1 MKPKSKSISFRI
13 TQPNLDEVEKLAQQK
28 QCDRSRILNEA
39 LSVRLKHLATKIETE
54 QKMSKHINL
63 FERNFVF
70 IQRSFNDLNQ
80 LIKIAHVFKNE
91 PIGHETQKHI
101 EALLKHTQALEQ
113 SNLTIL
119 RNLSKVIEILE
130 GKSSS

>member
-1 MKPKSKSISFRI
+1 MRPKSKAISFRI
-13 TQPNLDEVEKLAQQK
+13 TQHNLDEVEKLTQQK

-54 QKMSKHINL
+54 QKMSKYINL

-91 PIGHETQKHI
+91 QIGHETQKHI

>member
-54 QKMSKHINL
+54 QKMSKYINL

-80 LIKIAHVFKNE
+80 LIKIAHVLKDE
-91 PIGHETQKHI
+91 PINHETKKHF
-101 EALLKHTQALEQ
+101 EELLKQTQLLEQ

-119 RNLSKVIEILE
+119 RNLSKLIDILE

>member
-1 MKPKSKSISFRI
+1 MRPKSKAISFRI
-13 TQPNLDEVEKLAQQK
+13 TQHNLDEVEKLAQQK

-39 LSVRLKHLATKIETE
+39 LSVRLKHLATKIDTE
-54 QKMSKHINL
+54 QKMSKYINL

-70 IQRSFNDLNQ
+70 VQRSFNDLNQ

-91 PIGHETQKHI
+91 PIDHETQKHI

>member
-1 MKPKSKSISFRI
+1 MRPKSKSISFRI
-13 TQPNLDEVEKLAQQK
+13 TQSNLDEVEKLAQQK
-28 QCDRSRILNEA
+28 QCDRSRILNES
-39 LSVRLKHLATKIETE
+39 LSLRLKHLATKIETE
-54 QKMSKHINL
+54 QKMSKYINL

-70 IQRSFNDLNQ
+70 IQRSFNNLNQ

-91 PIGHETQKHI
+91 PISHETQNHI

-119 RNLSKVIEILE
+119 RNLSKLIEILE
-130 GKSSS
+130 DKSS